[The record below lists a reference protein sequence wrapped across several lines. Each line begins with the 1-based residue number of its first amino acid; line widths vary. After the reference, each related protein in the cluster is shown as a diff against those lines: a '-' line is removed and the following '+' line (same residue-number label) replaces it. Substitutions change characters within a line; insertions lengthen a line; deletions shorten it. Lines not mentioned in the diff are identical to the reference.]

1 MVNLKALTHCVYD
14 CIRNYNL
21 FIPEENEYDDGD
33 DDDDDGSQE
42 PATAIR
48 QQTYKTWLYIV
59 FLIGK

>member
-1 MVNLKALTHCVYD
+1 MVNLKALTHCFYD
-14 CIRNYNL
+14 YIRNYNL
-21 FIPEENEYDDGD
+21 FMPEENEYD

-42 PATAIR
+42 PPTAIR